1 MVEPVRKLL
10 LWISDN
16 PWMARRLPR
25 YGFVKRAVARF
36 MPGEEAEDALAES
49 HVLEEHGITALLTLL
64 GENVATRE
72 EAEDV
77 ARHYMGV
84 VDAIADKKLGSE
96 ISIKPT
102 QLGLDLGLDIA
113 RTNLARVVSHAE
125 EHGNFV
131 WIDMESSAYTDVTLE
146 MFREICGCHRNVG
159 LCLQSYLFRTES
171 DLASLL
177 PLAPAIRLVKGA
189 YAEPASIAFARK
201 ADVDANYLELS
212 RQLLA
217 RSVSGNDFRV
227 AIATHDL
234 ELIRRI
240 SEMAKTNSIPR
251 SRYEIQMLYGVR
263 GKEQRDLAKRG
274 YRVRTLI
281 SYGPSWFPWYM
292 RRLAERPAN
301 LAFVLKS
308 LLSSS

>member
-1 MVEPVRKLL
+1 
-10 LWISDN
+10 
-16 PWMARRLPR
+16 MARRLPR
-25 YGFVKRAVARF
+25 YRFVKHAVARF

-49 HVLEEHGITALLTLL
+49 HVLQGHGITALLTLL

-72 EAEDV
+72 EAESV
-77 ARHYMGV
+77 ARHYAGV
-84 VDAIADKKLGSE
+84 VDAISDQELQSE
-96 ISIKPT
+96 ISIKLT

-113 RTNLARVVSHAE
+113 RINLARIVDHAE

-131 WIDMESSAYTDVTLE
+131 WIDMESSAYTQVTLE
-146 MFREICGCHRNVG
+146 MFRELCGSHRNVG

-171 DLASLL
+171 DLESLL

-189 YAEPASIAFARK
+189 YAEPSSIAFAK
-201 ADVDANYLELS
+201 MVDVDKNFLKLS
-212 RQLLA
+212 HLLLA
-217 RSVSGNDFRV
+217 RVASGNGFRV

-234 ELIRRI
+234 KMIRRI
-240 SEMAKTNSIPR
+240 SEAAEKGGIAR
-251 SRYEIQMLYGVR
+251 SSFEIQMLYGVR
-263 GKEQRDLAKRG
+263 GKEQRVLARQG

-301 LAFVLKS
+301 LWFLLKS

>member
-1 MVEPVRKLL
+1 
-10 LWISDN
+10 
-16 PWMARRLPR
+16 MARRLPR
-25 YGFVKRAVARF
+25 YRFVKHAVARF

-49 HVLEEHGITALLTLL
+49 RVLQDHGITALLTLL
-64 GENVATRE
+64 GENVASRE
-72 EAEDV
+72 EAEGV
-77 ARHYMGV
+77 ARHYVGV
-84 VDAIADKKLGSE
+84 VDGIADEKLQSE

-113 RTNLARVVSHAE
+113 RTNLARIVGHAE
-125 EHGNFV
+125 ECGNFV
-131 WIDMESSAYTDVTLE
+131 WIDMESSAYTQVTLE
-146 MFREICGCHRNVG
+146 MFRELCGSHRNVG

-171 DLASLL
+171 DLESLL

-189 YAEPASIAFARK
+189 YAEPSSIAFAK
-201 ADVDANYLELS
+201 MVDVDKNFLKLS
-212 RQLLA
+212 SRLLA
-217 RSVSGNDFRV
+217 RVASGNGFRV

-234 ELIRRI
+234 KMIRRI
-240 SEMAKTNSIPR
+240 SEAAEKSSIAR
-251 SRYEIQMLYGVR
+251 SSYEIQMLYGVR
-263 GKEQRDLAKRG
+263 GKEQRVLARQG

-301 LAFVLKS
+301 LGFLLKS